1 MRREVLTTVK
11 GGITRLRT
19 KGAALKDT
27 LYDLL
32 NGYITAARTVKV
44 RPGTFLTETL
54 PAGTIGL
61 VAFEGDLH
69 VFAADLVSNIPS
81 GYVLDVL
88 KSPDGDLTISTIHF
102 AEPFMGALYVAAEFS
117 DGNIYHFWVRSAA
130 DWEADTEYNLGEL
143 VKPTTANGFV
153 YKATRLGNPYPSW
166 TPNAPRAV
174 DDIIEPTTY
183 SGYYFKVISVIGD
196 EPRSGDVEPVW
207 PTTAGATIT
216 EDTDGTAP
224 APDATPP
231 VPIPQDLDEDTA
243 RRYVG
248 GSRGSSGTSIMEL

>member
-54 PAGTIGL
+54 PAGTVGL
-61 VAFEGDLH
+61 VAFEGNLH
-69 VFAADLVSNIPS
+69 VFASSLVSSIPS

-88 KSPDGDLTISTIHF
+88 RSPDGDFAITTIHF

-117 DGNIYHFWVRSAA
+117 DGGIYHFWVRSAA
-130 DWEADTEYNLGEL
+130 DWEADTEYDLHEL
-143 VKPTTANGFV
+143 VQPATPDGFV
-153 YKATRLGNPYPSW
+153 YKATRLGAPYPGW
-166 TPNAPRAV
+166 TPAAPRAV

-183 SGYYFKVISVIGD
+183 SGYYFKVISVVGD
-196 EPRSGDVEPVW
+196 EPKSGDSEPIW
-207 PTTAGATIT
+207 PTNAGETII
-216 EDTDGTAP
+216 EDTEGAST
-224 APDATPP
+224 PDATPP
-231 VPIPQDLDEDTA
+231 TPVSPPPDVELDSGDG
-243 RRYVG
+243 RYAW
-248 GSRGSSGTSIMEL
+248 R

>member
-54 PAGTIGL
+54 PTGTVGL
-61 VAFEGDLH
+61 VAFEGNLH
-69 VFAADLVSNIPS
+69 VFSNTLVSSIPS

-88 KSPDGDLTISTIHF
+88 RSPDGDSLTITTIHF

-117 DGNIYHFWVRSAA
+117 DGGIYHYWVRSAS
-130 DWEADTEYNLGEL
+130 DWEADTEYDLHEL
-143 VKPTTANGFV
+143 AQPTTADGYV

-166 TPNAPRAV
+166 TPAAPRAV
-174 DDIIEPTTY
+174 DDIVEPTTY

-196 EPRSGDVEPVW
+196 EPKSGDSEPSW
-207 PTTAGATIT
+207 PTNAGAIIT
-216 EDTDGTAP
+216 EDTDGTSNV
-224 APDATPP
+224 PDATPP
-231 VPIPQDLDEDTA
+231 SPVAPPPDVDVGAGSDDG
-243 RRYVG
+243 RYAWQ
-248 GSRGSSGTSIMEL
+248 

>member
-32 NGYITAARTVKV
+32 NGYVTAARTVKV

-54 PAGTIGL
+54 PAGTVGL
-61 VAFEGDLH
+61 VAFEGNLH
-69 VFAADLVSNIPS
+69 VFASTLVSSIPS

-88 KSPDGDLTISTIHF
+88 RSPDGDALTITTIHF
-102 AEPFMGALYVAAEFS
+102 AEPFMGALYVVAEFS
-117 DGNIYHFWVRSAA
+117 DGGIYHYWVRSAA
-130 DWEADTEYNLGEL
+130 DWEADTEYDLHAL
-143 VKPTTANGFV
+143 VTPTTPDGYV

-166 TPNAPRAV
+166 TPAAPRAV
-174 DDIIEPTTY
+174 DDIVEPTTY

-196 EPRSGDVEPVW
+196 EPKSGDFEPIW
-207 PTTAGATIT
+207 PTDAGALIT
-216 EDTDGTAP
+216 EDTDGTLP
-224 APDATPP
+224 PPDATPP
-231 VPIPQDLDEDTA
+231 SPIAPVLPDDE
-243 RRYVG
+243 RYTDG
-248 GSRGSSGTSIMEL
+248 GRASWQ

>member
-61 VAFEGDLH
+61 VAFEGNLH
-69 VFAADLVSNIPS
+69 VFASGLVSSIPS

-88 KSPDGDLTISTIHF
+88 KSPDGDFAITAIYF
-102 AEPFMGALYVAAEFS
+102 AEPFMGALYVVAEFS
-117 DGNIYHFWVRSAA
+117 DGNIYHFYVRSAPDWVA
-130 DWEADTEYNLGEL
+130 DNEYDLHEL
-143 VKPTTANGFV
+143 VSPTTADGFA

-183 SGYYFKVISVIGD
+183 SGYYFKVITVVGD
-196 EPRSGDVEPVW
+196 EPRSGDFEPVW
-207 PTTAGATIT
+207 PTTAGATIL
-216 EDTDGTAP
+216 EDTDGTVTP
-224 APDATPP
+224 PDATPP
-231 VPIPQDLDEDTA
+231 TPVPTTFPDDDRYTDEGRA
-243 RRYVG
+243 VWQ
-248 GSRGSSGTSIMEL
+248 

>member
-44 RPGTFLTETL
+44 RPGTFLDETL

-61 VAFEGDLH
+61 VAFEGNLH
-69 VFAADLVSNIPS
+69 VFAEDLVSSIPS

-88 KSPDGDLTISTIHF
+88 KSPDGDFAITTIHF
-102 AEPFMGALYVAAEFS
+102 AEPFMGALYVVAEFS
-117 DGNIYHFWVRSAA
+117 NGSIYHYWVRSAA
-130 DWEADTEYNLGEL
+130 DWVANNEYDLHEL
-143 VKPTTANGFV
+143 VSPTTPDGFV
-153 YKATRLGNPYPSW
+153 YKATRLGDPYPSW
-166 TPNAPRAV
+166 TPAAPRAV

-183 SGYYFKVISVIGD
+183 NGYYYKVITVIGD
-196 EPRSGDVEPVW
+196 LPRSGDIEPTW
-207 PTTAGATIT
+207 PTEAGATVT
-216 EDTDGTAP
+216 EDTDGTSQV
-224 APDATPP
+224 PDATPP
-231 VPIPQDLDEDTA
+231 VPTIPSVPENTEGG
-243 RRYVG
+243 RYAWK
-248 GSRGSSGTSIMEL
+248 

>member
-61 VAFEGDLH
+61 VAFEGNLH
-69 VFAADLVSNIPS
+69 VFAEDLVSSIPS
-81 GYVLDVL
+81 GYVLDIL
-88 KSPDGDLTISTIHF
+88 KSPDGDLAITAIHF
-102 AEPFMGALYVAAEFS
+102 AEPFMGALYVVAEFS
-117 DGNIYHFWVRSAA
+117 DGGIYHYWVRSAS
-130 DWEADTEYNLGEL
+130 DWVANNEYDLHEL
-143 VKPTTANGFV
+143 VSPTTADGFA

-166 TPNAPRAV
+166 TPAAPRAV

-183 SGYYFKVISVIGD
+183 NGYYYKVITVIGD
-196 EPRSGDVEPVW
+196 EPRSGDIEPDW
-207 PTTAGATIT
+207 PTDAGATVT
-216 EDTDGTAP
+216 EDTDGTSQV
-224 APDATPP
+224 PDATPP
-231 VPIPQDLDEDTA
+231 TPTIPSVPENTEDG
-243 RRYVG
+243 RYAWQ
-248 GSRGSSGTSIMEL
+248 

>member
-44 RPGTFLTETL
+44 RPGTFLTETM

-61 VAFEGDLH
+61 VAFEGNLH
-69 VFAADLVSNIPS
+69 VFSHNLVSSIPS

-88 KSPDGDLTISTIHF
+88 KSPDGDLAITTIHF

-117 DGNIYHFWVRSAA
+117 DGNIYHYWVRTAPDWVATNEYDLNELCSPATA
-130 DWEADTEYNLGEL
+130 D
-143 VKPTTANGFV
+143 GFA
-153 YKATRLGNPYPSW
+153 YKATRLGSPYPSW
-166 TPNAPRAV
+166 TPAAPRAV
-174 DDIIEPTTY
+174 DDLIEPTTY
-183 SGYYFKVISVIGD
+183 NGYYFKCVSVVGVA
-196 EPRSGDVEPVW
+196 PRSGDIEPSW
-207 PTTAGATIT
+207 PTTAGGLIF
-216 EDTDGTAP
+216 EDTDGTTNV
-224 APDATPP
+224 PDASPPTPV
-231 VPIPQDLDEDTA
+231 VPSIPENTEDG
-243 RRYVG
+243 RYAW
-248 GSRGSSGTSIMEL
+248 R

>member
-54 PAGTIGL
+54 PAGTVGL
-61 VAFEGDLH
+61 VAFEGNLH
-69 VFAADLVSNIPS
+69 VFASNLVSSIPA

-88 KSPDGDLTISTIHF
+88 RSPDGDLAITTIHF
-102 AEPFMGALYVAAEFS
+102 AEPFMGALYIVAEFS
-117 DGNIYHFWVRSAA
+117 DGGIYHYWVRTATT
-130 DWEADTEYNLGEL
+130 WLADTEYDLNEL
-143 VKPTTANGFV
+143 CSPTTEDGFA

-166 TPNAPRAV
+166 TPAAPRAV
-174 DDIIEPTTY
+174 DDIVEPSVY
-183 SGYYFKVISVIGD
+183 NGYYYKVIDVIGD
-196 EPRSGDVEPVW
+196 LPRSDDIEPIW
-207 PTTAGATIT
+207 PTSAGETII
-216 EDTDGTAP
+216 EDTDGTDTP
-224 APDATPP
+224 PDATPP
-231 VPIPQDLDEDTA
+231 TPVAPTLPDDDRYTSGGRTA
-243 RRYVG
+243 WR
-248 GSRGSSGTSIMEL
+248 

>member
-61 VAFEGDLH
+61 VAFEGNLH
-69 VFAADLVSNIPS
+69 VFASNLVSSIPS

-88 KSPDGDLTISTIHF
+88 KSPDGDLAITTIHF
-102 AEPFMGALYVAAEFS
+102 AEPFMGALYVVAEFS
-117 DGNIYHFWVRSAA
+117 DGNIYHYWVRSAA
-130 DWEADTEYNLGEL
+130 TWLASTEYNLGDL
-143 VKPTTANGFV
+143 VSPSTADGFS

-166 TPNAPRAV
+166 TPAAPRAV
-174 DDIIEPTTY
+174 DDIVEPTTY

-196 EPRSGDVEPVW
+196 LPRSGDIEPAW
-207 PTTAGATIT
+207 PTEAGATII
-216 EDTDGTAP
+216 EDTDGASI
-224 APDATPP
+224 PDATPP
-231 VPIPQDLDEDTA
+231 TPITPHIPNDE
-243 RRYVG
+243 RYTTG
-248 GSRGSSGTSIMEL
+248 GRAAWQ

>member
-27 LYDLL
+27 LFDLL

-54 PAGTIGL
+54 PSGTIGL

-69 VFAADLVSNIPS
+69 VFASNLVSNIPS

-88 KSPDGDLTISTIHF
+88 RSPDGDFAISKIHF

-117 DGNIYHFWVRSAA
+117 DGNIYHFWVQSASVWQA
-130 DWEADTEYNLGEL
+130 DHEYNLGEL
-143 VKPTTANGFV
+143 IVPTTADGFV
-153 YKATRLGNPYPSW
+153 YEATRLGNPYPSW
-166 TPNAPRAV
+166 TPAAPRAV
-174 DDIIEPTTY
+174 DDIVEPTVY
-183 SGYYFKVISVIGD
+183 SGYYFKVITVIGD

-207 PTTAGATIT
+207 PTDAGATII
-216 EDTDGTAP
+216 EDTDGTSTV
-224 APDATPP
+224 PDATPP
-231 VPIPQDLDEDTA
+231 TPVVPFVPNDD
-243 RRYVG
+243 RYTETG
-248 GSRGSSGTSIMEL
+248 RASWQ

>member
-54 PAGTIGL
+54 PTGTIGL
-61 VAFEGDLH
+61 VAFEGNLH
-69 VFAADLVSNIPS
+69 VFSHNLVSSIPS

-88 KSPDGDLTISTIHF
+88 KSPDGDLAITTIHF
-102 AEPFMGALYVAAEFS
+102 AEPFMGALYVVAEFS
-117 DGNIYHFWVRSAA
+117 DGGIYHFWVRSAA
-130 DWEADTEYNLGEL
+130 DWVATNEYDLNEL
-143 VKPTTANGFV
+143 CSPATPDGFA

-166 TPNAPRAV
+166 TPNAPRSV
-174 DDIIEPTTY
+174 NDLIEPTVY
-183 SGYYFKVISVIGD
+183 SGYYFKCISVVGV

-207 PTTAGATIT
+207 PTTAGALIF
-216 EDTDGTAP
+216 EDTDGTTNV
-224 APDATPP
+224 PDATPP
-231 VPIPQDLDEDTA
+231 TPVPPSFPNDE
-243 RRYVG
+243 RYTDIG
-248 GSRGSSGTSIMEL
+248 RASWQ